1 MARYRVFFPFDNF
14 DQSGKSFGRINWGNK
29 LEYRLFINWI
39 EEFFSQN
46 SFYSFSLA
54 ENSVK
59 IGQKHEGGRGIRRSD
74 EDPRSLSTFVVAA
87 IYVSGHVTGA
97 RTGMRHENLFSLF
110 DSVLCAR
117 CCLQLFSQLKR
128 KGDFSRDKSES
139 NREPKRPIDQF
150 LRSMLFILSLS
161 LLFFP
166 IRMILLLIHFFI
178 VCSVRSRRT
187 ESINFSCF
195 FLFFFYSVHTIFNN
209 KHRDIEIGSMSRQN
223 YNACSTYDPAET
235 F

>member
-1 MARYRVFFPFDNF
+1 M
-14 DQSGKSFGRINWGNK
+14 
-29 LEYRLFINWI
+29 
-39 EEFFSQN
+39 
-46 SFYSFSLA
+46 
-54 ENSVK
+54 K

-74 EDPRSLSTFVVAA
+74 EDPRSSSTFVVAA

-161 LLFFP
+161 FLFFP

-178 VCSVRSRRT
+178 VPFDRDVQNRSTSRA
-187 ESINFSCF
+187 
-195 FLFFFYSVHTIFNN
+195 FFFFFFIQCIQFSIIS
-209 KHRDIEIGSMSRQN
+209 IE
-223 YNACSTYDPAET
+223 T
-235 F
+235 

>member
-1 MARYRVFFPFDNF
+1 M
-14 DQSGKSFGRINWGNK
+14 
-29 LEYRLFINWI
+29 
-39 EEFFSQN
+39 
-46 SFYSFSLA
+46 
-54 ENSVK
+54 K

-166 IRMILLLIHFFI
+166 IRMILLLISLFHCLF
-178 VCSVRSRRT
+178 RSIETYR
-187 ESINFSCF
+187 IDQLLVLFSFF
-195 FLFFFYSVHTIFNN
+195 FLFSA
-209 KHRDIEIGSMSRQN
+209 
-223 YNACSTYDPAET
+223 YN
-235 F
+235 FQ